1 MKLILLPLLLL
12 ITSCTTQQV
21 KEPVIEKE
29 PRSAISE
36 KIDDFDNS
44 TTWNYSL
51 SSVNKVTNNAG
62 ELETALL
69 SLRCIKYAQPKS
81 YSSGSYSFSLIPPS
95 SLYISFGGNYA
106 DFKWDDNQPEL
117 REYNHSSGAYSDYAF
132 FYYAEELLNK
142 LANHKKLQIRYST
155 LTQGTQTVEF
165 ALTGEKKSYF
175 NYFPIEQDISEFLK
189 KCDSI

>member
-1 MKLILLPLLLL
+1 MKRLLLPLLLL
-12 ITSCTTQQV
+12 ITGCATQQV

-62 ELETALL
+62 KLETALL

-81 YSSGSYSFSLIPPS
+81 YSSGSRSFTLIPPS
-95 SLYISFGGNYA
+95 SLNISYGGNYA
-106 DFKWDDNQPEL
+106 EFKWDDNQPES
-117 REYNHSSGAYSDYAF
+117 REYNQSSGTYSDYAF
-132 FYYAEELLNK
+132 FYYPKELQNK
-142 LANHKKLQIRYST
+142 LANHKKLKIRYST

-165 ALTGEKKSYF
+165 ALTGEKIIF
-175 NYFPIEQDISEFLK
+175 
-189 KCDSI
+189 

>member
-1 MKLILLPLLLL
+1 MKRLLLPLLLL

-69 SLRCIKYAQPKS
+69 SLRCTKYAQPKS
-81 YSSGSYSFSLIPPS
+81 YSSGSRSFSLIPPS
-95 SLYISFGGNYA
+95 SLYIYFGGNYA
-106 DFKWDDNQPEL
+106 DFKWDDNQPESI
-117 REYNHSSGAYSDYAF
+117 EYNHSSGTYSDYAF
-132 FYYAEELLNK
+132 FYYPKELQNK
-142 LANHKKLQIRYST
+142 LATHKKLQIRYST
-155 LTQGTQTVEF
+155 LNQGTQTVEF

-175 NYFPIEQDISEFLK
+175 KYFPIEQDISEFLK